1 MNLRDSRKNVDW
13 MLEDCMEVYGM
24 NPDEYRNCCKN
35 CVNRDLEYRS
45 DTCEICTMINKK
57 VNKFSICD
65 FYVRER
71 INK

>member
-1 MNLRDSRKNVDW
+1 MNLRDSRKDADW
-13 MLEDCMEVYGM
+13 MLEDCMHVYGM

-35 CVNRDLEYRS
+35 CVHRDLEYIS

-57 VNKFSICD
+57 VNKFNICD